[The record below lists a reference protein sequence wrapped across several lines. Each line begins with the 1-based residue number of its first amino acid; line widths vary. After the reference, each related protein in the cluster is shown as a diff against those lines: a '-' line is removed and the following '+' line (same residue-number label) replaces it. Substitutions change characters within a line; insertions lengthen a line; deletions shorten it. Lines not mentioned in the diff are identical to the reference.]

1 MMLIIA
7 LAEPAVESL
16 KPTQEA
22 ETKAESFSA
31 ESKSVTKRCHIN
43 KKCSRL
49 FNKTY

>member
-16 KPTQEA
+16 KPLQEA
-22 ETKAESFSA
+22 KTKAESFSV
-31 ESKSVTKRCHIN
+31 ESKSVTNRWNIN

-49 FNKTY
+49 FHKKY